1 MTKTKLQ
8 VMREK
13 ADMTIEQVAIYSLMI
28 QAVDLH
34 IYYRTLENFDCS
46 VSNTVELLKKYEEYG
61 VKNNNNDDW
70 KYAAEALGCSVDE
83 LVED

>member
-1 MTKTKLQ
+1 MNKTKLQ

-46 VSNTVELLKKYEEYG
+46 VSNTVELLKKCEKWSMDRSNG
-61 VKNNNNDDW
+61 NW
-70 KYAAEALGCSVDE
+70 KYVAKALGCSVDE
-83 LVED
+83 LVEE